1 MVMVIK
7 ATVNKSD
14 YDNMLRTYWLKE
26 DIDADLEVDGVLS
39 KKGEISFRG
48 TSTLSFPKKGF
59 KIKFPKKALFQGHT
73 KRIDVSAS
81 YVDKSLIRERL
92 AFDLF
97 AKTSVVASRAWHL
110 DFTILSKEGQVLER
124 GLYTAL
130 DHVDEYFFR
139 RRGREIGTLY
149 KADGGF
155 VNGVL
160 MGAVLDPQ
168 PEAILKILYD
178 KQSTKNIAAQDIP
191 ANLSRAALNLPPIGV
206 ITADEMDYS
215 DLEEFIRLINSWDA
229 NTIARHL
236 DDVMDV
242 ESYLDWLA
250 VNTMVQ
256 SNDTYHKNYYLHNR
270 VEDDK
275 WEIMPWDYDLTWG
288 RNWNDYCDGLC
299 DDLSEGTSIK
309 GANQMTNRL
318 SQRVLNNPTLFER
331 LRAKVA
337 DLLQTEFVE
346 DKLFSQIDVYYAEV
360 TELAHQDTRKWPSN
374 AEFDHE
380 RDRLKDWIRR
390 RRQFLFREL
399 SAAPPPVKRADTI
412 VLKVGFNKATLV
424 AGDQIGFEATVR
436 NIGNASTG
444 ATVGVAFL
452 VDNQRITFGTAD
464 ALEPGAD
471 QLIKSVSSWT
481 ATPGQHLLTAVV
493 DDVNRYPEI
502 SEINN
507 ALDLEFYVEAKPAPA
522 MSDVVVKDIAFE
534 RNEVG
539 QIRLAALVANIGQ
552 AQTGDVVGVAFF
564 VDDGYATFGVIP
576 PLPAGQSQAVR
587 AVQTLSLSG
596 SHKITAF
603 VDDVNR
609 FPEEHEENNMLIE
622 QINFGAPGPHLADT
636 IILNVTM
643 GQGRFSEGDAVSFE
657 AVVGNIGTAPTGGI
671 VGVAFL
677 VDGRYITFGTTAPIP
692 PSETRNIRSVTSWR
706 AVAGQHRLIA
716 IVDDVNRYPEISETN
731 NQFELNFHVMK
742 GDEAQLPD
750 STVESIDFETDSSG
764 RVILTATVANIGP
777 VPTPNIVGVAFFVDG
792 QYITYGV
799 AQPMQAGATETI
811 RAIKA
816 LSLQGTHTITAIVD
830 DVNRYDELSHQNNA
844 LTREITFTNGVS
856 A

>member
-14 YDNMLRTYWLKE
+14 YDNMLKTYWLKE
-26 DIDADLEVDGVLS
+26 DIDADLEVDGVFY
-39 KKGEISFRG
+39 KKGEIAFRG
-48 TSTLSFPKKGF
+48 SSTLSFPKKGF
-59 KIKFPKKALFQGHT
+59 KIKFRKKELFQGHT

-92 AFDLF
+92 SFDLF
-97 AKTSVVASRAWHL
+97 AKTSVVASNAWHL
-110 DFTILSKEGQVLER
+110 DVTILSKEGQVLER
-124 GLYTAL
+124 GLYTGL

-149 KADGGF
+149 KADGGS

-160 MGAVLDPQ
+160 MGASLDPQ

-178 KQSTKNIAAQDIP
+178 KKNTKQIAAQDAP
-191 ANLSRAALNLPPIGV
+191 VNLSRAALNLPPLQIAD
-206 ITADEMDYS
+206 ADEEDYS
-215 DLEEFIRLINSWDA
+215 DLDEFIRLINSWDA
-229 NTIARHL
+229 HTIARHL
-236 DDVMDV
+236 DDYMDV

-250 VNTMVQ
+250 VNTVVQ
-256 SNDTYHKNYYLHNR
+256 SNDTYHKNYFLHNR

-309 GANQMTNRL
+309 GSNQKTNQL

-337 DLLQTEFVE
+337 DLLETEFVE
-346 DKLFSQIDVYYAEV
+346 EKLFDQIDTYYAEI
-360 TELAHQDTRKWPSN
+360 TELVHQDTRKWPTN

-390 RRQFLFREL
+390 RRQFLFKEL
-399 SAAPPPVKRADTI
+399 SAGPPPVKQADTI
-412 VLKVGFNKATLV
+412 VLSVGFDKASLV
-424 AGDQIGFEATVR
+424 AGDQIGFEAMVR

-444 ATVGVAFL
+444 DTVGVAFL
-452 VDNQRITFGTAD
+452 VDNQRLTFGTAN

-481 ATPGQHLLTAVV
+481 ASPGKHMLTAVV

-507 ALDLEFYVEAKPAPA
+507 SLDLEFNVEGKPTPA
-522 MSDVVVKDIAFE
+522 LSDVVVKDIAFD

-539 QIRLAALVANIGQ
+539 QVRLAALVANIGQ
-552 AQTGDVVGVAFF
+552 AQTEDVVGVAFF

-576 PLPAGQSQAVR
+576 PLPAGESKGVR
-587 AVQTLSLSG
+587 AVQPLSLSG

-609 FPEEHEENNMLIE
+609 FPEESEVNNTLTE
-622 QINFGAPGPHLADT
+622 QIDFGAPGPKLADT

-643 GQGRFSEGDAVSFE
+643 GNGRFSEGDAITFE
-657 AVVGNIGTAPTGGI
+657 AIVRNIGTAPTGNI

-677 VDGRYITFGTTAPIP
+677 VDDQYITFGTTAPIP
-692 PSETRNIRSVTSWR
+692 PGETRNIRSVTSWQ

-716 IVDDVNRYPEISETN
+716 IVDDVNRYPEVSETN
-731 NQFELNFHVMK
+731 NYFTIDFQVVP

-764 RVILTATVANIGP
+764 QVVLTATVANIGP
-777 VPTPNIVGVAFFVDG
+777 VSTPNVVGVAFFVDG

-799 AQPMQAGATETI
+799 TQPMSAGASETI
-811 RAIKA
+811 RAIKP
-816 LSLQGTHTITAIVD
+816 LSLEGTHVITAIVD
-830 DVNRYDELSHQNNA
+830 DVNRYDELSHQNNT
-844 LTREITFTNGVS
+844 LTREITFTHDGP

>member
-1 MVMVIK
+1 MVIK

-26 DIDADLEVDGVLS
+26 DIDADLEVDGVRY
-39 KKGEISFRG
+39 KKGEIAFRG

-59 KIKFPKKALFQGHT
+59 KIKFRKKKLYQGHT

-92 AFDLF
+92 SFDLF
-97 AKTSVVASRAWHL
+97 AKTSVVASSAWHL

-130 DHVDEYFFR
+130 DRVDKYFFR
-139 RRGREIGTLY
+139 RRGRETGTLY

-155 VNGVL
+155 VNGAL
-160 MGAVLDPQ
+160 MGAVLAPQ
-168 PEAILKILYD
+168 PEAVLKILYD
-178 KQSTKNIAAQDIP
+178 KKETKKIAAQDVP
-191 ANLSRAALNLPPIGV
+191 ANLSRAALNLPPLAIA
-206 ITADEMDYS
+206 ADDEEEDYS
-215 DLEEFIRLINSWDA
+215 DLDEFIRLINSWDA

-236 DDVMDV
+236 DDFMDV

-250 VNTMVQ
+250 VNTLVQ
-256 SNDTYHKNYYLHNR
+256 SNDTYHKNYFLHNR

-275 WEIMPWDYDLTWG
+275 WEVMPWDYDLTWG
-288 RNWNDYCDGLC
+288 RNWNEYCDGLC

-309 GANQMTNRL
+309 GANQMSNRL
-318 SQRVLNNPTLFER
+318 SQRVFNNPTLFER

-337 DLLQTEFVE
+337 DLLETEFVE
-346 DKLFSQIDVYYAEV
+346 EKLFPQIDTYYAEI
-360 TELAHQDTRKWPSN
+360 TELVHQDTRKWPSN

-390 RRQFLFREL
+390 RRQFLFKEL

-412 VLKVGFNKATLV
+412 VLKLGFNKATLV
-424 AGDQIGFEATVR
+424 AGDQLGFEATVR

-444 ATVGVAFL
+444 DTVGVAFL
-452 VDNQRITFGTAD
+452 VDHQRLTFGTAD

-481 ATPGQHLLTAVV
+481 ATPGEHVLTAVV

-502 SEINN
+502 SEDNN
-507 ALDLEFYVEAKPAPA
+507 SLDLEFSVEDKPGPA
-522 MSDVVVKDIAFE
+522 LSDVVVKDIAFE
-534 RNEVG
+534 RSEVG

-552 AQTGDVVGVAFF
+552 AQTEDVVGVAFF
-564 VDDGYATFGVIP
+564 VDDGYATFGAIP
-576 PLPAGQSQAVR
+576 PLPAGESQAVR

-596 SHKITAF
+596 SHKITAL

-609 FPEEHEENNMLIE
+609 FPEEHEENNTLTE
-622 QINFGAPGPHLADT
+622 QIDFGTPGPRLADT

-643 GQGRFSEGDAVSFE
+643 GQGRFKEGDAVTFE
-657 AVVGNIGTAPTGGI
+657 AVVRNIGSAVTGDL

-677 VDGRYITFGTTAPIP
+677 VDDRYITFGTTAPIP
-692 PSETRNIRSVTSWR
+692 PGETRNVRSVTSWQ
-706 AVAGQHRLIA
+706 AVAGQHRLVA
-716 IVDDVNRYPEISETN
+716 IVDDINRYPEISEAN
-731 NQFELNFHVMK
+731 NYFTLDFQVTP
-742 GDEAQLPD
+742 GGEAQLPD
-750 STVESIDFETDSSG
+750 STVESIDFETDPSG
-764 RVILTATVANIGP
+764 QVVLTATVANIGP
-777 VPTPNIVGVAFFVDG
+777 VPTPNVVGVAFFIDG

-799 AQPMQAGATETI
+799 AQPMPAGATEII
-811 RAIKA
+811 RAIKP
-816 LSLQGTHTITAIVD
+816 LSLKGTHTITAIVD
-830 DVNRYDELSHQNNA
+830 DVNRYDELSHQNNT
-844 LTREITFTNGVS
+844 LTREIRFTKER
-856 A
+856 